1 MLNMMPIPALVET
14 FSATLAPA
22 GTGNLPIEPDTSIM
36 RPSEAGDEDAAAL
49 RLGLEE
55 LVAALVPVVLVLA
68 VVIPAE
74 HAARD
79 RHAAQAARAVA
90 TFRYVFTALNLGRR
104 LAMRMAIVSQACNTV
119 PNPGTAPW
127 CSAYFWRRPARLA
140 RSRATGDPRR
150 SANLV

>member
-1 MLNMMPIPALVET
+1 MMPIPLLVET

-36 RPSEAGDEDAAAL
+36 RPAEAAAEDEDAAAL

-55 LVAALVPVVLVLA
+55 LVAAVLA

-79 RHAAQAARAVA
+79 RQAAPAARAAA
-90 TFRYVFTALNLGRR
+90 TFRYVFTAPNLGRR
-104 LAMRMAIVSQACNTV
+104 LARRIAFVSQACNTG
-119 PNPGTAPW
+119 PNPGTAPRY
-127 CSAYFWRRPARLA
+127 SAP
-140 RSRATGDPRR
+140 
-150 SANLV
+150 